1 MDCTLC
7 CVRVTNEENA
17 VSLKKGI
24 TVILGANIL
33 NLLFNLL
40 TNFFLPKYLT
50 LDCYA
55 EIKTFQL
62 YVSYSGVLHLGY
74 VDGMY
79 IKYGG
84 HLLSDI
90 DRDDLQTDFFT
101 LVIFQFALLGIFLIA
116 ALCYRNMVLVSCIL
130 AFFPLNITG
139 YYRQLFQATGEFSAY
154 ARNTNFA
161 TILTFAANMGLL
173 LFHVFSNHYLYL
185 AAYIAIDIVV
195 MLSCIVLMNRRSSQ
209 FVHHLKMKFSCS
221 YLVKNITSGIFLMLG
236 NFSSM
241 ILTGMDRWFIKAL
254 MDNTAFAMYSFAVSM
269 ENMMNVAVTP
279 ISTTLYNYFCS
290 HKKEEELRNI
300 KGIIILFAAAIVACA
315 FPAKFILETFL
326 TKYLDSTGVIFY
338 LFGAQIFYIIVKC
351 FYVNLYKAQKRQK
364 EYFVKL
370 IAVIVIGFI
379 FNAGFYAILHT
390 KEAFAIGTMLCGVTW
405 YILSELDFK
414 ALRSNWNEN
423 LFLLLAT
430 LSYLFLGAIS
440 EALIG
445 LVLYAML
452 LVLLSFVLMRED
464 IMECWKMVK
473 GFLAR

>member
-1 MDCTLC
+1 MQ
-7 CVRVTNEENA
+7 E
-17 VSLKKGI
+17 
-24 TVILGANIL
+24 
-33 NLLFNLL
+33 
-40 TNFFLPKYLT
+40 
-50 LDCYA
+50 
-55 EIKTFQL
+55 
-62 YVSYSGVLHLGY
+62 
-74 VDGMY
+74 
-79 IKYGG
+79 
-84 HLLSDI
+84 DI
-90 DRDDLQTDFFT
+90 FT
-101 LVIFQFALLGIFLIA
+101 LAVFQFVFVSVLLVAAIFYQDITLIA
-116 ALCYRNMVLVSCIL
+116 CVL
-130 AFFPLNITG
+130 AFFLLNIAG
-139 YYRQLFQATGEFSAY
+139 YFQLMFQATGEFNAY
-154 ARNTNFA
+154 AKITNIT
-161 TILTFAANMGLL
+161 TILTFAVNMGLL
-173 LFHVFSNHYLYL
+173 ILHCFTDYQIYL
-185 AAYIAIDIVV
+185 AVYIAVDFLV
-195 MLSCIVLMNRRSSQ
+195 MWLSILLLRKCSAGVLSPIKFR
-209 FVHHLKMKFSCS
+209 FSCS
-221 YLVKNITSGIFLMLG
+221 NLIENIKSGIFLMFG
-236 NFSSM
+236 NFASI

-279 ISTTLYNYFCS
+279 VSKTLYNYFCS
-290 HKKEEELRNI
+290 HSKDSELRNI
-300 KGIIILFAAAIVACA
+300 KGKIILFASAIVACA

-326 TKYLDSTGVIFY
+326 TKYLDSTSVIFY

-379 FNAGFYAILHT
+379 FNAGFYAIFHT

-414 ALRSNWNEN
+414 ALRSNWKEN

-464 IMECWKMVK
+464 LMECWKMVK